1 MSIKPSI
8 NPVTAAESIDYGRP
22 QPRCTLDMVIRLD
35 DGTII
40 DDSLMRLQTFSG
52 NEGISQPFE
61 FNLETRVN
69 DFTSSGNPHD
79 RYQSYEENLSEKN
92 PQRDKI
98 SFAKFVGSSIT
109 VRLGLPQTSRE
120 VENDQYPGSLGVSY
134 FNGIVTSFAM
144 ANRGVY
150 HLEVKPSLVRL
161 GFQSHYRLFSQKTIL
176 EVIGEVLHENKI
188 SFTSKAIS
196 EASLNTKKSDGKIVK
211 GLANYRR
218 QDWLQAGETDLDFVN
233 RLMESANLFYYFVH
247 SDTTHLMV
255 LTDQNYYQP
264 ILKRALNGSG
274 GMVETDQV
282 KPLFLSYTKGG
293 QERED
298 FITEFKFQQNLTT
311 DGVSTILAQKEATW
325 KSQNTAQ
332 VAPVYRDQSSAT
344 RRLNMEQMHVVSYGA
359 SEREAEIR
367 TSTAVKKIIAGT
379 SSLTGSSGCSEL
391 KAGYVFEV
399 QETFENRADGNHQL
413 NSSPIR
419 PELNGRQFVAVTVS
433 HQASVDG
440 SYSNQFSSVDAG
452 GIATSFDGSGD
463 KQGTVLA
470 IVADKPSGGPSSV
483 SGLKKLVR
491 SVISLSTRG
500 SKQKYLEKTAFAYD
514 QKDFRCELPEGHD
527 GKNSD
532 KTFRCRGLYVRFVSE
547 ASDSTAHW
555 VKLAEHM
562 TTVPEIGSYV
572 VVGRSSD
579 ETEVPEVQQSLEA
592 KGSHIIMPENYT
604 TNTSVGNSYS
614 TNYGNSTRVSF
625 GGDAVTPLSDA
636 TGIVEP
642 KRNSLHYNDVSY
654 SESKSFNYGVT
665 RRSHQVSTTGEGPS
679 LAADD
684 PDGYSE
690 MDYVQYSRSVM
701 YGDSYSKSETLGTS
715 HSFSLVTGDNNSTSA
730 QTGNVNSISTHNGDN
745 NSESTQTGNSAST
758 SINNGNTYNHST
770 NNGDSYNESH
780 LVGTSTSNSTTA
792 TSISNSTTNTAV
804 NTSKT
809 GISNNDSVTG
819 VSTNTSV
826 TGESTNSSVTGVSI
840 NSSFTGVEA
849 STSVILSS
857 TSLSSTASSEHISSM
872 GSQTSG
878 SNTGVS
884 NSYSLTGT
892 ENSVTIIGGGIGC
905 KMSKQSEVNTCEF
918 ELTLLGGLKAII

>member
-1 MSIKPSI
+1 VSIKPSI

-69 DFTSSGNPHD
+69 DFTSSGNPQD
-79 RYQSYEENLSEKN
+79 RYQSYGENLSGKN
-92 PQRDKI
+92 PQRDRI

-120 VENDQYPGSLGVSY
+120 VENDHYPGSLGVSY

-196 EASLNTKKSDGKIVK
+196 EASLNTRKSDGKIIK

-264 ILKRALNGSG
+264 IRRRALNSFGR
-274 GMVETDQV
+274 MVETDQV

-344 RRLNMEQMHVVSYGA
+344 RKLNMEQMHVVSYGA

-399 QETFENRADGNHQL
+399 QETFENGADRNHQL

-419 PELNGRQFVAVTVS
+419 PELNGRQFVALTVS
-433 HQASVDG
+433 HQASADG
-440 SYSNQFSSVDAG
+440 SYSNQFSSVDAA
-452 GIATSFDGSGD
+452 GIATSFDASGD

-470 IVADKPSGGPSSV
+470 IVADKPSGGTTRV
-483 SGLKKLVR
+483 SGLKKLIR
-491 SVISLSTRG
+491 SMIGMNTRG
-500 SKQKYLEKTAFAYD
+500 SKQKYLEKTAFAFD
-514 QKDFRCELPEGHD
+514 QKDFRYELPDGHD
-527 GKNSD
+527 HKNTD
-532 KTFRCRGLYVRFVSE
+532 KTFSCRGLYVRFVSE
-547 ASDSTAHW
+547 ASDSTAQW

-572 VVGRSSD
+572 VIGRSSD

-592 KGSHIIMPENYT
+592 KGSLNIMPEKYT
-604 TNTSVGNSYS
+604 TNTSVGDSYS
-614 TNYGNSTRVSF
+614 TNYGNSSRVSF
-625 GGDAVTPLSDA
+625 GGDASTSLSEA
-636 TGIVEP
+636 TSIVEA
-642 KRNSLHYNDVSY
+642 KRKSTNKYNDVSY

-665 RRSHQVSTTGEGPS
+665 KLSHQVSTAGIGSP
-679 LAADD
+679 LPADD
-684 PDGYSE
+684 PDGYNE
-690 MDYVQYSRSVM
+690 MDYVQYSRSIM
-701 YGDSYSKSETLGTS
+701 YGDSYSKSETFGDS
-715 HSFSLVTGDNNSTSA
+715 HSFSDVTGNNISTSVQTGNTTSTSTQNGDSTNDSTQNGDTHSTSYVCGYSRSSSTNWGDTRNISENHGDTYNNSTNY
-730 QTGNVNSISTHNGDN
+730 GDTH
-745 NSESTQTGNSAST
+745 SESRVTGAST
-758 SINNGNTYNHST
+758 SYSRTG
-770 NNGDSYNESH
+770 
-780 LVGTSTSNSTTA
+780 
-792 TSISNSTTNTAV
+792 STTNTSFTGASNNNSV
-804 NTSKT
+804 T
-809 GISNNDSVTG
+809 GISNNNSATAAEENISATGFSRSVSMTANSKGLSVTG
-819 VSTNTSV
+819 YTTSA
-826 TGESTNSSVTGVSI
+826 E
-840 NSSFTGVEA
+840 
-849 STSVILSS
+849 L
-857 TSLSSTASSEHISSM
+857 
-872 GSQTSG
+872 
-878 SNTGVS
+878 
-884 NSYSLTGT
+884 
-892 ENSVTIIGGGIGC
+892 IGGGISYKNKGALELSAAEAIEVQIVTM
-905 KMSKQSEVNTCEF
+905 KM
-918 ELTLLGGLKAII
+918 II